1 LLKGGDY
8 RKASILSAFIDAR
21 NVPSG
26 TVLKPDLAIIGG
38 GPAGISLALALASTP
53 IRTVLLE
60 SGGMTFDPKTQ
71 ALYEGSRVGAPYL
84 TLEASRLRYLGGSS
98 NHWGGWCRPMDQV
111 DFLER
116 TWLPY
121 SGWPFGKKELDRYF
135 PRAHLLCEGG
145 TMLYDRGQKYA
156 VDAMGPVLPLGDG
169 GVTTRWFQF
178 SKMRGS
184 VLPTHFGDRY
194 AEDLKKLSRLQVYLH
209 ASVTRLGLNAGGTA
223 IDALDVATLSGR
235 KFKVQPK
242 MVVLA
247 VGAIEAARL
256 LLASNDVAPEG
267 VGNGH
272 DLVGRFFADHP
283 IPRDTA
289 TLVLFDGKL
298 APYYAGSQTI
308 RGAILRAGLF
318 PSEAFRASHAVMGS
332 SITIENKTDLDDLGK
347 AAVASTASALGI
359 DAGSAQAYSLG
370 CGMEVT
376 PDPDRRFTLVTERDA
391 LGMPKLKLHMRIA
404 DADFARFRKTLKE
417 LGRQLLEA
425 RAGMLR
431 LNLKTREDWLDGL
444 DWGNH
449 HMGTTRMHVDP
460 RQGVVN
466 ANLQVHGIPNLYV
479 AGSSVYPTYGAA
491 NPTINLIA
499 LVLRLAD
506 HLKGVLQ

>member
-1 LLKGGDY
+1 M
-8 RKASILSAFIDAR
+8 SAFIDAR

-38 GPAGISLALALASTP
+38 GPAGISLALTLANTP
-53 IRTVLLE
+53 IRMMLFE
-60 SGGMTFDPKTQ
+60 SGGMTFDSKTQ

-98 NHWGGWCRPMDQV
+98 NHWGGWLRPMDEV
-111 DFLER
+111 DFQER

-121 SGWPFGKKELDRYF
+121 SGWPFGKKELDKYF
-135 PRAHLLCEGG
+135 PRAHQLCEGG
-145 TMLYDRGQKYA
+145 AMLYDRGQKFA
-156 VDAMGPVLPLGDG
+156 TAAMGPVLPLGEG
-169 GVTTRWFQF
+169 GVMTRWFQF

-194 AEDLKKLSRLQVYLH
+194 ADDLKRVRNLQVYLH
-209 ASVTRLGLNAGGTA
+209 ANVTRLGVNAAGSNVEE
-223 IDALDVATLSGR
+223 LDVQTLTGR
-235 KFKVQPK
+235 KFKVMPK
-242 MVVLA
+242 VVVVA

-256 LLASNDVAPEG
+256 MLASNDVVPQG

-289 TLVLFDGKL
+289 TLVLFDGKI
-298 APYYAGSQTI
+298 APYYPASQTI
-308 RGAILRAGLF
+308 HGAIMRAGLF
-318 PSEAFRASHAVMGS
+318 PSPDFRAQHAVMGS
-332 SITIENKTDLDDLGK
+332 SITIENKVDLDDLGK
-347 AAVASTASALGI
+347 AAVSATAAALGVEA
-359 DAGSAQAYSLG
+359 DNAQAYSLG

-376 PDPDRRFTLVTERDA
+376 PDPDRRFTLDTERDA
-391 LGMPKLKLHMRIA
+391 LGMPRLKLHMRLA

-417 LGRQLLEA
+417 LGRQLLES
-425 RAGMLR
+425 RVGMLK
-431 LNLKTREDWLDGL
+431 LNLKTRSDWLDGL

-449 HMGTTRMHVDP
+449 HMGTTRMNVDP
-460 RQGVVN
+460 RQGVVD
-466 ANLQVHGIPNLYV
+466 ADLQVHGVPNLYV

-491 NPTINLIA
+491 NPTINLVA

-506 HLKGVLQ
+506 HLKGELR